1 MTNFPTEL
9 HKMDIYV
16 CLNEWDKFNQFQF
29 EKEVFFNLGQLMYIS
44 QMKLRDLYIYKK
56 REGLFLSRKVEVVAC
71 LEVLIN

>member
-29 EKEVFFNLGQLMYIS
+29 EKEVFFQFGAADVYFTDEIERSIYI
-44 QMKLRDLYIYKK
+44 
-56 REGLFLSRKVEVVAC
+56 
-71 LEVLIN
+71 